1 MNIFEDTNPRKLSEL
16 LTLIHSGDMALPD
29 FQRSFVWDPSATQE
43 LTTSIASNYPAG
55 SLLRVKNSNTLFAV
69 REFEGAPKLNGRKP
83 IYLILDGQQRLTS
96 LYQAFYGRG
105 EHKFFVDL
113 NYLIKGKDFEESIFH
128 MRASKAEKK
137 YDSIEKQSKNLIL
150 PLEIIYGDSRGYYG
164 WMDEIIEHRD
174 LSKEESS
181 DLRNQLREIYKNW
194 IEFIEHYEFPV
205 VTLSDRTSGDAVC
218 TIFETLNRTGVKLS
232 VFELLTARFWP
243 QGVNLRSLYDT
254 ALKGCSLLEDFQ
266 IDPYYI
272 LQAISLL
279 NSEKAPSCKRKD
291 LLNDEFN
298 SELINMHWIDVVTAF
313 NTILQILSEDCG
325 VLISQWLPYNT
336 ILIPMASVWAK
347 QKDTTGMQI
356 GVNRKKLIQWF
367 WCSVFSQAYEN
378 APNSQAAKDFSE
390 LNKWMKGGEEPE
402 TVKSFHFDI
411 DQLRGTGPMQ
421 RAVYRGIICLILRN
435 RPIDFYENK
444 KITAELL
451 LDKKIDDHHIFPDAY
466 LESKKVQK
474 YQRDCI
480 INRTLIDR
488 KTNQRIG
495 KRPPSEYLKDIEKS
509 IGQDVLNKVITT
521 HLIAAD
527 TKTLSKESFD
537 DFIEHRLEILR
548 KNIEEV
554 TGKTIQKADGHF
566 EKK

>member
-16 LTLIHSGDMALPD
+16 LTLIHACDMALPD

-43 LTTSIASNYPAG
+43 LIISIASNYPAG
-55 SLLRVKNSNTLFAV
+55 SILRVKNSNTLFAV

-96 LYQAFYGRG
+96 LYQAFYGKG
-105 EHKFFVDL
+105 EHKFFINL
-113 NYLIKGKDFEESIFH
+113 QYLLEGKDFEESIFH
-128 MRASKAEKK
+128 MRVSKAEKK
-137 YDSIEKQSKNLIL
+137 YDLIEKQAKSLVL
-150 PLEIIYGDSRGYYG
+150 PLEIICGDSRGYYG
-164 WMDEIIEHRD
+164 WMDEVIEEKD
-174 LSKEESS
+174 LLKEESS
-181 DLRNQLREIYKNW
+181 NLRNKLRDIYKNW

-205 VTLSDRTSGDAVC
+205 VTLSERTSGDAVC

-243 QGVNLRSLYDT
+243 EGVNLRSLYDV
-254 ALKGCSLLEDFQ
+254 ALKECSLIDDFQ

-291 LLNDEFN
+291 LLNELN
-298 SELINMHWIDVVTAF
+298 SKLINKHWGDVTNAF
-313 NTILQILSEDCG
+313 NTILEILSEDCG

-336 ILIPMASVWAK
+336 ILIPMAAVWAN
-347 QKDTTGMQI
+347 QKDAIGIQI
-356 GVNRKKLIQWF
+356 GTNRKKLMQWF

-378 APNSQAAKDFSE
+378 APNSQAAKDFTE
-390 LNKWMKGGEEPE
+390 LNKWMKGAEEPE
-402 TVKSFHFDI
+402 TVKNFHFGI
-411 DQLRGTGPMQ
+411 DQLRETGPRQ

-435 RPIDFYENK
+435 RPIDFYESK
-444 KITAELL
+444 TITADLL

-466 LESKKVQK
+466 LNSKNIPK

-488 KTNQRIG
+488 TTNQRIG
-495 KRPPSEYLKDIEKS
+495 KRPPTEYLQDIEER
-509 IGQDVLNKVITT
+509 IGSDILNKVIKT
-521 HLIAAD
+521 HLIATD
-527 TKTLSKESFD
+527 TKTLSRESFN
-537 DFIEHRLEILR
+537 DFIENRLEILR
-548 KNIEEV
+548 ENIEEV
-554 TGKTIQKADGHF
+554 TGKKIEKADDQF

>member
-16 LTLIHSGDMALPD
+16 LTLIHACDMALPD

-43 LTTSIASNYPAG
+43 LITSIASNYPAG
-55 SLLRVKNSNTLFAV
+55 SILRVKNSNTLFAV

-105 EHKFFVDL
+105 EHKFFIDL
-113 NYLIKGKDFEESIFH
+113 NYLMEGKDFEESVFH

-137 YDSIEKQSKNLIL
+137 YDSIEKQSKSLVL
-150 PLEIIYGDSRGYYG
+150 PLEIIHGDSRGYYG
-164 WMDEIIEHRD
+164 WMDAVIEHRD
-174 LSKEESS
+174 LPKEESS
-181 DLRNQLREIYKNW
+181 NLRNKLRDIYKNW

-205 VTLSDRTSGDAVC
+205 VTLSESTSGDAVC

-243 QGVNLRSLYDT
+243 EGVNLRSLYDA
-254 ALKGCSLLEDFQ
+254 ALKECSLIDDFQ

-291 LLNDEFN
+291 LLNELN
-298 SELINMHWIDVVTAF
+298 SKLINAHWVDATNAF
-313 NTILQILSEDCG
+313 NATLQILSEDCG

-336 ILIPMASVWAK
+336 ILIPMAAVWAK
-347 QKDTTGMQI
+347 QKDATGMQI
-356 GVNRKKLIQWF
+356 GTNRKKLTQWF

-378 APNSQAAKDFSE
+378 APNSQAAKDFTE
-390 LNKWMKGGEEPE
+390 LNKWMQGGEEPE
-402 TVKSFHFDI
+402 TVKNFHFDI
-411 DQLRGTGPMQ
+411 DQLRETGPRQ
-421 RAVYRGIICLILRN
+421 RAVYRGLICLILRN

-444 KITAELL
+444 TITAELL

-474 YQRDCI
+474 HQRDCI
-480 INRTLIDR
+480 INRTLIDK

-495 KRPPSEYLKDIEKS
+495 KRPPSEYLKDIEKR
-509 IGQDVLNKVITT
+509 IGHDVLNKLITS
-521 HLIAAD
+521 HLMASD
-527 TKTLSKESFD
+527 TETLSKESFD
-537 DFIEHRLEILR
+537 AFIEHRLEIFR
-548 KNIEEV
+548 INIQAV
-554 TGKTIQKADGHF
+554 TGKKIEEGDGLF

>member
-43 LTTSIASNYPAG
+43 LIISIASNYPAG

-105 EHKFFVDL
+105 EHKFFIDL
-113 NYLIKGKDFEESIFH
+113 NCLMEDKDFEESIFH
-128 MRASKAEKK
+128 LRVSKADKK
-137 YDSIEKQSKNLIL
+137 YDTIEKQAKNFVL

-164 WMDEIIEHRD
+164 WMDAIIEEKD

-181 DLRNQLREIYKNW
+181 SLRNKLRDVYRNW
-194 IEFIEHYEFPV
+194 VEFIEHYEFPV
-205 VTLSDRTSGDAVC
+205 VTLSERTSGDAVC

-243 QGVNLRSLYDT
+243 EGVNLRLLYDA
-254 ALKGCSLLEDFQ
+254 ALKECPLLDDFQ
-266 IDPYYI
+266 LDPYYI

-291 LLNDEFN
+291 LLNELN
-298 SELINMHWIDVVTAF
+298 SRLINLHWADVTNAF
-313 NTILQILSEDCG
+313 NATLQILSEDCG

-336 ILIPMASVWAK
+336 ILIPMAAVWAK
-347 QKDTTGMQI
+347 QKEATGMQI
-356 GVNRKKLIQWF
+356 GTNRKKLTQWF

-378 APNSQAAKDFSE
+378 APNSQAAKDFTE

-402 TVKSFHFDI
+402 TMRNFHFDI
-411 DQLRGTGPMQ
+411 DQLRETGPRQ
-421 RAVYRGIICLILRN
+421 RAVYRGVICLILRN

-444 KITAELL
+444 TITAELL

-466 LESKKVQK
+466 LESKKVPK
-474 YQRDCI
+474 HQRDCI

-495 KRPPSEYLKDIEKS
+495 KRPPVEYLKDIEKR

-521 HLIAAD
+521 HLIASD
-527 TKTLSKESFD
+527 TKTLCKESFN
-537 DFIEHRLEILR
+537 DFLENRIEILR
-548 KNIEEV
+548 ANIEEV
-554 TGKTIQKADGHF
+554 TGKIIKNADGQS

>member
-16 LTLIHSGDMALPD
+16 LTLIHSSDMALPD

-43 LTTSIASNYPAG
+43 LITSIALNYPAG
-55 SLLRVKNSNTLFAV
+55 SILRVKNSNTLFAV

-96 LYQAFYGRG
+96 LYQAFYGKG
-105 EHKFFVDL
+105 EHKFFIDL
-113 NYLIKGKDFEESIFH
+113 HYLMEGKDFEESIFH

-137 YDSIEKQSKNLIL
+137 YDSIEKQSKSLVL
-150 PLEIIYGDSRGYYG
+150 PLEIIHGDSRGYYG
-164 WMDEIIEHRD
+164 WMDAVIEHRD

-181 DLRNQLREIYKNW
+181 NLRNKLRDIYKNW

-205 VTLSDRTSGDAVC
+205 VTLSESTSGDAVC

-243 QGVNLRSLYDT
+243 EGVNLRSLYDA
-254 ALKGCSLLEDFQ
+254 ALKECPLLEDFQ

-291 LLNDEFN
+291 LLNELN
-298 SELINMHWIDVVTAF
+298 SKLINQRWVDVTNGF
-313 NTILQILSEDCG
+313 NAILQILSEDCG

-336 ILIPMASVWAK
+336 ILIPMAAVWAK
-347 QKDTTGMQI
+347 QKDVTGMGI
-356 GVNRKKLIQWF
+356 GANRKKLTRWF

-378 APNSQAAKDFSE
+378 SPNSQAAKDFSE
-390 LNKWMKGGEEPE
+390 LNKWMAGGEEPE
-402 TVKSFHFDI
+402 TVRSFHFDI
-411 DQLRGTGPMQ
+411 DQLRETGPRQ

-444 KITAELL
+444 TITAELL

-466 LESKKVQK
+466 LELQKVQK

-495 KRPPSEYLKDIEKS
+495 KRPPSEYLKDIEKR
-509 IGQDVLNKVITT
+509 IGHDVLNKLITS
-521 HLIAAD
+521 HLMAKD
-527 TKTLSKESFD
+527 TETLSKESFD
-537 DFIEHRLEILR
+537 AFIEHRLEIFR
-548 KNIEEV
+548 INIQAV
-554 TGKTIQKADGHF
+554 TGKKIEEGDGQF